1 MELHLVRLNNDM
13 KSALDDFAAEWSE
26 PMVPAAVRQYKGD
39 IKEYMDYLEMM
50 EKDPPRL
57 LVPSTTFFLTDGE
70 KILGAIDIRHFLNSG
85 LARYGGHIGYGVRP
99 SRRGK
104 GLATQ
109 MMKLAMPFMRS
120 IGLDRVMMCCKKDN
134 AASAKTIKNC
144 GGVLERETEVFEK
157 SEKRIGQIYWVD
169 IK

>member
-1 MELHLVRLNNDM
+1 MELQLTRLNADM
-13 KSALDDFAAEWSE
+13 KSALDNFAAEWKE
-26 PMVPAAVRQYKGD
+26 PLFPSAVRQYKGD

-70 KILGAIDIRHFLNSG
+70 KILGAIDIRHFLNNG

-104 GLATQ
+104 GLAVQ
-109 MMKLAMPFMRS
+109 MVKMAMPFMRS
-120 IGLDRVMMCCKKDN
+120 IDLGRVMICCKKDN

-157 SEKRIGQIYWVD
+157 GEKMTGQIYWVD

>member
-109 MMKLAMPFMRS
+109 MVKLAMPFMRS

>member
-1 MELHLVRLNNDM
+1 MELHLVRLNAGM
-13 KSALDDFAAEWSE
+13 KSALDDFVAEWSE

-57 LVPSTTFFLTDGE
+57 MVPSTTFFLTDGE

-104 GLATQ
+104 GLAVQ
-109 MMKLAMPFMRS
+109 MVKLAMPFMRS
-120 IGLDRVMMCCKKDN
+120 IGLDKVMICCKKDN

-144 GGVLERETEVFEK
+144 GGVFERETEVFEK
-157 SEKRIGQIYWVD
+157 GEKRIGQIYWVD

>member
-1 MELHLVRLNNDM
+1 MKLQLTRLNADM
-13 KSALDDFAAEWSE
+13 KSALDDFVAEWKE
-26 PMVPAAVRQYKGD
+26 PLFPSAVRQYKGD

-70 KILGAIDIRHFLNSG
+70 KILGAIDIRHFLNNG

-104 GLATQ
+104 GLAAQ
-109 MMKLAMPFMRS
+109 MVKMAMPFMRS
-120 IGLDRVMMCCKKDN
+120 IDLDRVMICCKKDN
-134 AASAKTIKNC
+134 AASAKTIINC

-157 SEKRIGQIYWVD
+157 GEKITGQIYWVD